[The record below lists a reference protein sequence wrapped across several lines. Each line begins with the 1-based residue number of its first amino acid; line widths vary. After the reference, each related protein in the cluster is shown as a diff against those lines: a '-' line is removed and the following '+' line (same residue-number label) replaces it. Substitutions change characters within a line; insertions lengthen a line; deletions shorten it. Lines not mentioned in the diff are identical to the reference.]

1 VLVVED
7 EAPVRTATC
16 RLLER
21 AGYRVREAR
30 DGVDA
35 LLAWWE
41 HGAAL
46 DAVVTDLRMPQ
57 LGGRELAARLR
68 LDRPGLRVVF
78 VTGYAEDRAEI
89 VDGPRQRLVEKPF
102 TAEGLLGAL
111 DALLQGVAPSVT
123 GVA

>member
-1 VLVVED
+1 
-7 EAPVRTATC
+7 
-16 RLLER
+16 
-21 AGYRVREAR
+21 VREAR

-68 LDRPGLRVVF
+68 LDRPGLPVVF